1 MRYVSHTRTLYLGDV
16 RVNVQPGLGLLHT
29 LFVREHNRIVDELAA
44 AQPSWT
50 DDELFN
56 EARKIVNALIQHI
69 TYNEWLQSKFDR
81 KTIIS

>member
-1 MRYVSHTRTLYLGDV
+1 M
-16 RVNVQPGLGLLHT
+16 LHT

-69 TYNEWLQSKFDR
+69 TYNEWLQSKFER
-81 KTIIS
+81 KTIISEVQKYISQKSVL

>member
-1 MRYVSHTRTLYLGDV
+1 M
-16 RVNVQPGLGLLHT
+16 LHT
-29 LFVREHNRIVDELAA
+29 LFVREHNRIVDELAT

-69 TYNEWLQSKFDR
+69 TYNEWFESKFER
-81 KTIIS
+81 KTIISEVQKYINQKSVL

>member
-1 MRYVSHTRTLYLGDV
+1 M
-16 RVNVQPGLGLLHT
+16 LHT

-69 TYNEWLQSKFDR
+69 TYNEWFESKFER
-81 KTIIS
+81 KTIISEVQKYINQKSVL